1 MQKLRRIT
9 ALVGAVALIALYVTT
24 LVLALIGGE
33 NMMNVLMAAIVS
45 TIVLP
50 VLLWAYQFI
59 YKLLKRNYSEEARA
73 EEEKMKEAYFKREKE
88 EGEEFYRRM
97 NGEDIDEDK
106 SSED

>member
-45 TIVLP
+45 TIILP
-50 VLLWAYQFI
+50 VLLWAYQFV

-73 EEEKMKEAYFKREKE
+73 EEEKMKDPYFKREEE
-88 EGEEFYRRM
+88 EGEDFYRKM
-97 NGEDIDEDK
+97 NGEDVEDK